1 MTELTQILLREL
13 FEYVD
18 GNLYRKTSPSRNV
31 KIGDLAGCVNNHGY
45 REIRISYKP
54 YKAHRLIFLYHH
66 GYLPKY
72 LDHIDGNRSNNDIS
86 NIREATKNQNGM
98 NQKKQISHNGKPLS
112 SIYKGVDWYKRYKKW
127 RARIEISRKSKLLGY
142 FTSERAAAQAYN
154 CAAIN
159 HFGEFAKLNDI

>member
-1 MTELTQILLREL
+1 
-13 FEYVD
+13 
-18 GNLYRKTSPSRNV
+18 
-31 KIGDLAGCVNNHGY
+31 
-45 REIRISYKP
+45 
-54 YKAHRLIFLYHH
+54 LYHH

-72 LDHIDGNRSNNDIS
+72 IDHIDGNRSNNDIS

-127 RARIEISRKSKLLGY
+127 RARIEISRKSKHLGY

-154 CAAIN
+154 CAAID